1 MGCVY
6 KRKETAVNA
15 SCVAQGGPA
24 TFKRFALDRF
34 IAPLRDHTIQ
44 KALTGERMRRR
55 TKGRNVRP
63 LPVCAYVTLS
73 ASCVKQG
80 RMECLK
86 VQDEILHARRGMLV
100 LCYPEY
106 TIIYCNAWHSTPL
119 HTDCTVLA
127 RTRTMLPGLAGSAC
141 RGRTAPLPSS
151 VTPRNNRTSGL
162 LGKLE
167 WALPALPSY
176 ANCSTVR

>member
-106 TIIYCNAWHSTPL
+106 TIIYCNAWHSTA
-119 HTDCTVLA
+119 H
-127 RTRTMLPGLAGSAC
+127 
-141 RGRTAPLPSS
+141 
-151 VTPRNNRTSGL
+151 
-162 LGKLE
+162 
-167 WALPALPSY
+167 
-176 ANCSTVR
+176 